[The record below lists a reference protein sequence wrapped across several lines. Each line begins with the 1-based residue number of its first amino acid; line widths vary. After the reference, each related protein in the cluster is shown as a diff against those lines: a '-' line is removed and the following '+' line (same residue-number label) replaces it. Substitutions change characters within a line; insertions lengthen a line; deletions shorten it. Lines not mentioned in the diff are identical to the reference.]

1 MSGIKLKIGMK
12 KSRKKMSHNA
22 EKNQSVG
29 LTQNSKDMKIVI
41 MTIFLKF
48 RTLQEG
54 SITLNSNVRVIK
66 EAQIELLEL
75 ELQCLGWIFANVWG
89 K

>member
-1 MSGIKLKIGMK
+1 MK

>member
-1 MSGIKLKIGMK
+1 
-12 KSRKKMSHNA
+12 MSHNA

-29 LTQNSKDMKIVI
+29 LTHNSKDMKIVI

-48 RTLQEG
+48 RTLEEG

-66 EAQIELLEL
+66 EAQIELVEL